1 MPETT
6 AAPASSDLTG
16 RALFP
21 HRHLLSIADLKPWE
35 IRFLLDE
42 AEQWARANRG
52 QARKHDDRL
61 AGMTQIN
68 AFFENST
75 RTLLSFEIAGK
86 RLGADVV
93 NMHAGQS
100 SVKKGETLIDTAMT
114 LNAMAADVLVIRHAS
129 SGAVALIADK
139 VDCPVLNAGDGW
151 HQHPTQALLDALT
164 IRRRKGGFE
173 GLIVAICGDILHS
186 RVARSNMLCLAAL
199 GALQTLAFVHITP
212 LWPLPLLA
220 TVGSLVVSAC
230 AAYAIARL
238 NLKHRQLILTT
249 IVASSMFPLVTL
261 LVPIF
266 ETMRSLGL
274 LNSYFALVLPY
285 VVLNLPV
292 CTLVLVSF
300 FQSIPRDLE
309 NAAMID
315 GCTRFGT
322 LWRVVLPLSAP
333 GVFTAGIL
341 AFVNA
346 WDEFL
351 LALSLNST
359 AAMRTLP
366 VGITLYQGEFTFP
379 WPIISAALIVA
390 IVPVAIVIAIFQERV
405 VGGLTAG
412 GLKG

>member
-1 MPETT
+1 MNGGVFSGPRLRFFAAAIVVINGFFPAVWILLTSFKTSTELYRKPITYLPQEPTLQNYIT
-6 AAPASSDLTG
+6 AAIEQPLFQVFMKNSVVVASLSTIVS
-16 RALFP
+16 
-21 HRHLLSIADLKPWE
+21 LLVA
-35 IRFLLDE
+35 
-42 AEQWARANRG
+42 
-52 QARKHDDRL
+52 
-61 AGMTQIN
+61 
-68 AFFENST
+68 
-75 RTLLSFEIAGK
+75 SF
-86 RLGADVV
+86 
-93 NMHAGQS
+93 
-100 SVKKGETLIDTAMT
+100 
-114 LNAMAADVLVIRHAS
+114 
-129 SGAVALIADK
+129 
-139 VDCPVLNAGDGW
+139 
-151 HQHPTQALLDALT
+151 
-164 IRRRKGGFE
+164 
-173 GLIVAICGDILHS
+173 
-186 RVARSNMLCLAAL
+186 
-199 GALQTLAFVHITP
+199 
-212 LWPLPLLA
+212 
-220 TVGSLVVSAC
+220 

-238 NLKHRQLILTT
+238 NLKHRQLILTA
-249 IVASSMFPLVTL
+249 IIASSMFPLVTL
-261 LVPIF
+261 LVPLF
-266 ETMRSLGL
+266 ETMRAFGW
-274 LNSYFALVLPY
+274 LNSYIALVLPY

-292 CTLVLVSF
+292 CTLILVSF

-351 LALSLNST
+351 LALSLNSS

-366 VGITLYQGEFTFP
+366 VGITLYQGEYTFP

>member
-1 MPETT
+1 MNGGVFSPARLRFF
-6 AAPASSDLTG
+6 AAAIVVINGFFPAIWILLTSFKSSIE
-16 RALFP
+16 LFRKP
-21 HRHLLSIADLKPWE
+21 ITYWPAEPTLQNYVVAAIEQPLFQVFMKNSVIVALLS
-35 IRFLLDE
+35 
-42 AEQWARANRG
+42 
-52 QARKHDDRL
+52 
-61 AGMTQIN
+61 T
-68 AFFENST
+68 
-75 RTLLSFEIAGK
+75 
-86 RLGADVV
+86 VV
-93 NMHAGQS
+93 
-100 SVKKGETLIDTAMT
+100 
-114 LNAMAADVLVIRHAS
+114 
-129 SGAVALIADK
+129 
-139 VDCPVLNAGDGW
+139 
-151 HQHPTQALLDALT
+151 
-164 IRRRKGGFE
+164 
-173 GLIVAICGDILHS
+173 
-186 RVARSNMLCLAAL
+186 
-199 GALQTLAFVHITP
+199 
-212 LWPLPLLA
+212 
-220 TVGSLVVSAC
+220 SLVVASF

-238 NLKHRQLILTT
+238 NLKHRQLILTA
-249 IVASSMFPLVTL
+249 IIASSMFPLVTL

-266 ETMRSLGL
+266 ETMRALGW
-274 LNSYFALVLPY
+274 LNSYMALVFPY

-292 CTLVLVSF
+292 CTLILVSF

-351 LALSLNST
+351 LALSLNSS

-379 WPIISAALIVA
+379 WPIIAAALVVA